1 MELQNK
7 IHLSYK
13 ILFLGETQVGKTSL
27 IVRYS
32 DNDFQEGGLPTL
44 GVDLKYK
51 YIERDKKNIRLDL
64 WDTAGQERFRSITKS
79 YYDRADGIVFVFDL
93 GNPKSF
99 KTLKIWIEDTKKNVK
114 PNIEFVLA
122 ANKSDLIDKREV
134 RKEEIEKFSSQ
145 YDIPFFE
152 TSAKTGDGIDEMFNT
167 FINKLLSKKDVDMLI
182 PDDDSSKK
190 SNKIQLKPLENKN
203 NTKKCVNC

>member
-7 IHLSYK
+7 IQLSYK

-32 DNDFQEGGLPTL
+32 DNEFQEGGLPTL

-51 YIERDKKNIRLDL
+51 YIEKDKKNIRLDL

-79 YYDRADGIVFVFDL
+79 YYSGADGIIFVFDL

-122 ANKSDLIDKREV
+122 ANKSDIDKRKIQ
-134 RKEEIEKFSSQ
+134 KEEIEKFSSQ

-152 TSAKTGDGIDEMFNT
+152 TSAKTGDGIDEMFNS
-167 FINKLLSKKDVDMLI
+167 FINKLLSKKDVGMLI
-182 PDDDSSKK
+182 PDDESSRK
-190 SNKIQLKPLENKN
+190 SNAMKLKPFENNN

>member
-7 IHLSYK
+7 IQLSYK

-51 YIERDKKNIRLDL
+51 YIEIDKKNIRLDL
-64 WDTAGQERFRSITKS
+64 WDTAGEERFRSITKS
-79 YYDRADGIVFVFDL
+79 YYSGADGIIFVFDL

-99 KTLKIWIEDTKKNVK
+99 KTLKTWIEDTKNKVK

-122 ANKSDLIDKREV
+122 ANKSDLKDKRV
-134 RKEEIEKFSSQ
+134 VQKEEIEKFSSQ

-167 FINKLLSKKDVDMLI
+167 FINNLLSKKDVGMFI

-190 SNKIQLKPLENKN
+190 SNMMRLKPPESKN
-203 NTKKCVNC
+203 NTKKCANC

>member
-7 IHLSYK
+7 IQLSYK

-32 DNDFQEGGLPTL
+32 DNEFQEGGLPTL

-51 YIERDKKNIRLDL
+51 YIEKDKKNIRLDL

-79 YYDRADGIVFVFDL
+79 YYSGADGIIFVFDL
-93 GNPKSF
+93 GNPRSF

-122 ANKSDLIDKREV
+122 ANKSDIDKRKIQ
-134 RKEEIEKFSSQ
+134 KEEIKKFSSQ

-152 TSAKTGDGIDEMFNT
+152 TSAKTGDGIDEMFNA
-167 FINKLLSKKDVDMLI
+167 FINKLLSKKDVGMLI
-182 PDDDSSKK
+182 PDDESSRK
-190 SNKIQLKPLENKN
+190 SNAMKLKPLENNN

>member
-1 MELQNK
+1 MELQKK

-51 YIERDKKNIRLDL
+51 YIEIDKKNIRLDL
-64 WDTAGQERFRSITKS
+64 WDTAGEERFRSITKS
-79 YYDRADGIVFVFDL
+79 YYSGADGIVFVFDL

-99 KTLKIWIEDTKKNVK
+99 KTLKTWIEGAKDNVK

-122 ANKSDLIDKREV
+122 ANKSDLKDKRV
-134 RKEEIEKFSSQ
+134 VQKEEIETFSSK
-145 YDIPFFE
+145 YNIPFFE

-167 FINKLLSKKDVDMLI
+167 FINNLLSKKDVGMFI

-190 SNKIQLKPLENKN
+190 SNMMRLKPPESKN
-203 NTKKCVNC
+203 NKKKCANC

>member
-32 DNDFQEGGLPTL
+32 DNDYQEGGLPTL

-64 WDTAGQERFRSITKS
+64 WDTAGEERFRSITKS
-79 YYDRADGIVFVFDL
+79 YYSGADGIVFVFDL

-99 KTLKIWIEDTKKNVK
+99 KTLKTWIEDTKNKVK

-122 ANKSDLIDKREV
+122 ANKSDLNDKRV
-134 RKEEIEKFSSQ
+134 VPKEEIEKFSSQ
-145 YDIPFFE
+145 YNIPFFE
-152 TSAKTGDGIDEMFNT
+152 TSAKNGDGIDEMFNT
-167 FINKLLSKKDVDMLI
+167 FINNWLI
-182 PDDDSSKK
+182 YF
-190 SNKIQLKPLENKN
+190 
-203 NTKKCVNC
+203 

>member
-32 DNDFQEGGLPTL
+32 DNEFQEGGLPTL

-51 YIERDKKNIRLDL
+51 YIEKDKKNIRLDL
-64 WDTAGQERFRSITKS
+64 WDTAGQERFRYITKS
-79 YYDRADGIVFVFDL
+79 YYSGADGIIFVFDL

-122 ANKSDLIDKREV
+122 ANKSDIDKRKIQ
-134 RKEEIEKFSSQ
+134 KEEIEKFSSQ

-152 TSAKTGDGIDEMFNT
+152 TSAKTGDGIDEMFNS
-167 FINKLLSKKDVDMLI
+167 FINKLLSKKDVGMLI
-182 PDDDSSKK
+182 PDDESSRK
-190 SNKIQLKPLENKN
+190 SNAMKLKPFENNN

>member
-32 DNDFQEGGLPTL
+32 DNEFQEGGLPTL

-51 YIERDKKNIRLDL
+51 YIEKDKKNIRLDL

-79 YYDRADGIVFVFDL
+79 YYSGADGIIFVFDL

-122 ANKSDLIDKREV
+122 ANKSDIDKRKIQ
-134 RKEEIEKFSSQ
+134 KEEIEKFSSQ

-152 TSAKTGDGIDEMFNT
+152 TSAKTGDGIDEMFNS
-167 FINKLLSKKDVDMLI
+167 FINKLLSKKDVGMLI
-182 PDDDSSKK
+182 PDDESSRK
-190 SNKIQLKPLENKN
+190 SNAMKLKPFENNN